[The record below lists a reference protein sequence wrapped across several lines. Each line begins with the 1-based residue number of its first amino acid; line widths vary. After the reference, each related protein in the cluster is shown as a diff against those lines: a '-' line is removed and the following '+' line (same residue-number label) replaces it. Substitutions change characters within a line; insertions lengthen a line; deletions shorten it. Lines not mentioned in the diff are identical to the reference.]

1 MARPLLRLVL
11 VLAPLLQLHVGY
23 AEEMRM
29 YLTRQIVSQERRLRS
44 MALRILHAVQ
54 APRDISTAVVQLLP
68 LLANAS
74 ANATAAVC
82 GCGCGCGWLL
92 LAW

>member
-1 MARPLLRLVL
+1 MARPLLRLGL
-11 VLAPLLQLHVGY
+11 VLAQLLQLHVGY

-54 APRDISTAVVQLLP
+54 APRDISTHLTS
-68 LLANAS
+68 LAELS
-74 ANATAAVC
+74 
-82 GCGCGCGWLL
+82 
-92 LAW
+92 